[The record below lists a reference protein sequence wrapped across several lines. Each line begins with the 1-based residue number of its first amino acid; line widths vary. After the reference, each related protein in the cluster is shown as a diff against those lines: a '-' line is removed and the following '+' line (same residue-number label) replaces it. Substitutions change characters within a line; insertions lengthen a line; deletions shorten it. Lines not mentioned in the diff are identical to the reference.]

1 MFPSELK
8 YSKDHE
14 WARIAGD
21 RAVVGITDYATDQL
35 GDVVYVDI
43 ARSVGDK
50 IGQGDTFGVVESVKT
65 ASDLL
70 APLSG
75 TIAAIN
81 PKLGDHPELVN
92 QQPYGD
98 GWMIEITLAN
108 PAEADG
114 LFDAAGYEA
123 QLPKD

>member
-1 MFPSELK
+1 VYPAELR
-8 YSKDHE
+8 YSSDHE
-14 WARIAGD
+14 WARISGD

-43 ARSVGDK
+43 AKKVGDK

-65 ASDLL
+65 ASDLMVPL
-70 APLSG
+70 AG

-98 GWMIEITLAN
+98 GWMIELTLDD
-108 PAEADG
+108 PAQAAG
-114 LFDAAGYEA
+114 LLDAAAYDA
-123 QLPKD
+123 QLPKG